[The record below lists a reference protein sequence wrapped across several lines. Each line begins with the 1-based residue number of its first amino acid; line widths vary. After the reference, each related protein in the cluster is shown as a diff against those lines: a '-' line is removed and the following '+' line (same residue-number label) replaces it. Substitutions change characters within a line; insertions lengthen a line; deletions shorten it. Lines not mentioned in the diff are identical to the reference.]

1 MSHQTTRPQE
11 TIAILTSGGN
21 CPGLNDAILG
31 AMQRAQEAGYKVLGV
46 SNGYE
51 GLLSPDG
58 LHQIVEPPQNLRR
71 RAGSILGLSR
81 VNPAPPGNEALFKKN
96 CDTIGE
102 TIRKHAVR
110 FLIAIGG
117 DDTLRA
123 TGRLAEAGILRANGV
138 PKTIDND
145 VSATDRTFGFE
156 TAVKVGMEHAA
167 GMRIEAELYRRVAIV
182 ETMGR
187 NAGWI
192 ALEVGDRSAA
202 DVVLIPEADVSTED
216 IVAAVTRTMEAKG
229 NALIVVSEGFQM
241 GGKLTCSDGTVDPHG
256 HEKLGGVRLALES
269 RLRDEGLK
277 TTSMAVSYAHRFAA
291 PTEEDADFAS
301 ALGRKAVDAALQGT
315 YGVVA
320 VVQNGEIAATPFADV
335 VDTRRVPVEL
345 YDSVRLNK
353 RR

>member
-1 MSHQTTRPQE
+1 MSQETPGPQE
-11 TIAILTSGGN
+11 AVAILTGGGN

-31 AMQRAQEAGYKVLGV
+31 VMQRAREAGYKVLGV
-46 SNGYE
+46 PNGYE
-51 GLLSPDG
+51 GLLSPRG
-58 LHQIVEPPQNLRR
+58 LTEIAQSEEDLRR
-71 RAGSILGLSR
+71 RPGSVLGLSR
-81 VNPAPPGNEALFKKN
+81 VNPAPAGEEEQFEAN
-96 CDTIGE
+96 CATIGE
-102 TIRKHAVR
+102 KLRRHGVR

-123 TGRLAEAGILRANGV
+123 TGRLAEAGVVRANGV

-145 VSATDRTFGFE
+145 VGATDRTFGFE

-167 GMRIEAELYRRVAIV
+167 GMRLEAELYRRVAIV

-202 DVVLIPEADVSTED
+202 DVVLIPEVDVPTED
-216 IVAAVTRTMEAKG
+216 IVAAVTKAMEVKG
-229 NALIVVSEGFQM
+229 SALIVVSEGFHV
-241 GGKLTCSDGTVDPHG
+241 GGKLTCSDGSVDPHG

-269 RLRDEGLK
+269 RLKDTGFQ

-301 ALGRKAVDAALQGT
+301 ALGRKAMDAALQGT
-315 YGVVA
+315 DGVVA
-320 VVQNGEIAATPFADV
+320 VVRGGEITLAPFAEV
-335 VDTRRVPVEL
+335 IESRLVPAEL
-345 YDSVRLNK
+345 YDSTRLKK